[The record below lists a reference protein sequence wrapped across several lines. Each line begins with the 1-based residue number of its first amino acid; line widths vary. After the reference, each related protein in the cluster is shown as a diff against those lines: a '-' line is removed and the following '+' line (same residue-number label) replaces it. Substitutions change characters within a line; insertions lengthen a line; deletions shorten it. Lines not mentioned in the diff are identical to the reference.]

1 MRKPTEHNL
10 FSVNEVEL
18 VYRSKID
25 PKDKVRLDSSQSV
38 YDVLLGAWDLNKME
52 LVEQVMI
59 MMLDRSNHCLGIS
72 CIATGGVS
80 ECVVD
85 AKIVFATALKANAS
99 QIILAHNHP
108 SGNLCP
114 SRNDVTIT
122 KKLMQGAKFLDIHF
136 VDHMIVSRHGYNS
149 FAEDGWGAKG
159 EPLPF

>member
-1 MRKPTEHNL
+1 MKKPPEHTL

-18 VYRSKID
+18 VYHSKID
-25 PKDKVRLDSSQSV
+25 PRDKLRLNSSRSV
-38 YDVLLGAWDLNKME
+38 YDVLLSAWDLNKIE
-52 LVEQVMI
+52 LVEQVMVV
-59 MMLDRSNHCLGIS
+59 MLDRGNHCLGIS

-114 SRNDVTIT
+114 SKNDVNIT
-122 KKLMQGAKFLDIHF
+122 KKLMQGARLLDMQM
-136 VDHMIVSRHGYNS
+136 VDHLIVSRHGYNS
-149 FAEDGWGAKG
+149 FAEDGWSAKDD
-159 EPLPF
+159 PLPF